1 MAPRGHYQ
9 FFNCTVFS
17 LFYLMLFTFL
27 SPVDINLVYDTLAV
41 KKIKIPT
48 DTKPA
53 IEPEP
58 TPAFKVESVSR
69 PLKL

>member
-9 FFNCTVFS
+9 FFNCIQFI
-17 LFYLMLFTFL
+17 LYLMLFTFL